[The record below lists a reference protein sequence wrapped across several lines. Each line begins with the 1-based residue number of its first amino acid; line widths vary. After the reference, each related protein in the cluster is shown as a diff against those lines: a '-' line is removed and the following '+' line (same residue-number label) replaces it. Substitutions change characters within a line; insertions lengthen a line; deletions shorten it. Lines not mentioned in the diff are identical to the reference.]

1 MRKTLINM
9 ALITALAATS
19 SMAMAANK
27 AGDFVIRV
35 GAINVSPDGGKSTI
49 YAAGN
54 EVDLGAGAL
63 TASVDND
70 TQLGLNF
77 VYFATNNIA
86 VELLAA
92 TPFKH
97 DLKVHSGDT
106 TLDLGETS
114 QLPPTLSAL
123 YYFNNSSSKFQPYVG
138 AGINYTVFFEEDFD
152 SGVQGEN
159 SPGGLNL
166 TDLKVKNS
174 WGLSAQIGA
183 DYHLD
188 EKWLVNAAIR
198 YIDID
203 TTATFKAI
211 DGTVP
216 GKVEIDVDPIVYMV
230 SVGYTF

>member
-1 MRKTLINM
+1 MRKTLINI
-9 ALITALAATS
+9 ALISALATTS
-19 SMAMAANK
+19 TIAMAANK
-27 AGDFVIRV
+27 AGDFVLRV
-35 GAINVSPDGGKSTI
+35 GVINVSPDSGKSTI

-63 TASVDND
+63 TASVDSD

-77 VYFATNNIA
+77 VYFATDNIA

-106 TLDLGETS
+106 TLDLGETT

-123 YYFNNSSSKFQPYVG
+123 YYFNNPNNNFQAYVG

-152 SGVQGEN
+152 SSMQGDT
-159 SPGGLNL
+159 SPLNL
-166 TDLKVKNS
+166 TNLKVKNS

-188 EKWLVNAAIR
+188 DKWLVNAAIR

-216 GKVEIDVDPIVYMV
+216 GKVDISVDPLVYMV

>member
-1 MRKTLINM
+1 MRKTLINI
-9 ALITALAATS
+9 ALISALATTS
-19 SMAMAANK
+19 TIAMAANK
-27 AGDFVIRV
+27 AGDFVLRV
-35 GAINVSPDGGKSTI
+35 GVINVSPDSGKSTI

-63 TASVDND
+63 TASVDSD

-77 VYFATNNIA
+77 VYFATDNIA

-106 TLDLGETS
+106 TLDLGETT

-123 YYFNNSSSKFQPYVG
+123 YYFNNPNNNFQPYVG

-152 SGVQGEN
+152 SSMQGDT
-159 SPGGLNL
+159 SPLNL
-166 TDLKVKNS
+166 TNLKVKNS

-188 EKWLVNAAIR
+188 DKWLVNAAIR

-216 GKVEIDVDPIVYMV
+216 GKVDISVDPLVYMV